1 MFISLNKKILYSI
14 LGFLLIITGLFF
26 VIFINFYARNL
37 QDRQNSLYLRNQ
49 YVVDLLYDNI
59 SLQKDLA
66 EVYAKYPEAMP
77 SYRSQKVSQ
86 GIDLTQKEL
95 SKEQRL
101 NAELQK
107 NYNNNREALK
117 VGAQILGFSLFIVI
131 LFIFLLIFMLDYWVI
146 SPIEKLIEI
155 SRKVSLGIFSSRIN
169 VEKGRFQ
176 DEFDILYSTFNKMLD
191 NTEYNIEEIKA
202 RENFL
207 QKLIDAI
214 PDGIR
219 VIDKDYNI
227 IMANSAFH
235 SMLKLKKSCV
245 GQKCYHAYNHN
256 CEGCPQRQYACPV
269 MELLSNNDNK
279 TENFHTIHEVGKV
292 PLYLNATR
300 LRWGQ
305 NCDNVYIVEAFHDL
319 SSDVRFSHQQK
330 VSSLA
335 FLSTSI
341 AHEMK
346 NNLGAIRMIFEG
358 ILSNYDDA
366 SADKTNQKKY
376 LQMAYNQLV
385 ETIKTPERLLR
396 LARYSDN
403 EDVEINVEDAV
414 KDMLLMIDYDAKRHG
429 ISIKTQLEKNLHFYG
444 NEADFKMIVLN
455 LTQNAI
461 KAMSDGG
468 ELFLGSRTKKN
479 NFYLTV
485 RDTGIGI
492 AKDKL
497 EHIFEPFYSADN
509 STKSSGLGLAIVSSL
524 IEKMHGRIS
533 VKSKIGKGTEFS
545 IRLPLSS
552 K

>member
-14 LGFLLIITGLFF
+14 LVFLFVITCLFF
-26 VIFINFYARNL
+26 LIFINFYARNL
-37 QDRQNSLYLRNQ
+37 KDRQNSLYLRNQ

-59 SLQKDLA
+59 SLQKQLA
-66 EVYAKYPEAMP
+66 EIYEKYPNALP
-77 SYRSQKVSQ
+77 KYRLQSASQ

-95 SKEQRL
+95 SKEQQL

-107 NYNNNREALK
+107 NYNNNKEAIK
-117 VGAQILGFSLFIVI
+117 VGAQIIGFSLFIVV

-146 SPIEKLIEI
+146 RPIEKLIEI
-155 SRKVSLGIFSSRIN
+155 SRKVSLGIFSSRIAPQ
-169 VEKGRFQ
+169 KGRFQ
-176 DEFDILYSTFNKMLD
+176 DEFDILYSAFNKMLD
-191 NTEYNIEEIKA
+191 NAEYNIEETKS
-202 RENFL
+202 REIFL

-219 VIDKDYNI
+219 VIDKNYNV

-235 SMLKLKKSCV
+235 SLLHLKKSCV
-245 GQKCYHAYNHN
+245 GQKCYRAYNHN
-256 CEGCPQRQYACPV
+256 CEGCPQRQYACPIK
-269 MELLSNNDNK
+269 ELLLD
-279 TENFHTIHEVGKV
+279 TENNIEDFHTIHEVGKI

-300 LRWGQ
+300 LHWSKG
-305 NCDNVYIVEAFHDL
+305 NDSVYYIVEAFHDL
-319 SSDVRFSHQQK
+319 SNDVRFSHQQK

-358 ILSNYDDA
+358 ILSNYYSNVPDNDD
-366 SADKTNQKKY
+366 QKKY

-403 EDVEINVEDAV
+403 EEVEINVEDAI

-429 ISIKTQLEKNLHFYG
+429 IAIKTQLEQNVKFSG
-444 NEADFKMIVLN
+444 NDADFKMIILN
-455 LTQNAI
+455 LSQNAI
-461 KAMSDGG
+461 KAMPEGG
-468 ELFLGSRTKKN
+468 ELFLGARSKN
-479 NFYLTV
+479 NNVYLTL
-485 RDTGIGI
+485 RETGIGI
-492 AKDKL
+492 DDDKL
-497 EHIFEPFYSADN
+497 KHIFEPFYSANDN
-509 STKSSGLGLAIVSSL
+509 AKSSGLGLAIVSSL
-524 IEKMHGRIS
+524 IEKMRGRIR

-545 IRLPLSS
+545 IRIPL

>member
-191 NTEYNIEEIKA
+191 NAEYNIEEIKA

-269 MELLSNNDNK
+269 MELLSNKDNK

-305 NCDNVYIVEAFHDL
+305 KCDNVYIVEAFHDL

-358 ILSNYDDA
+358 ILSSYDDA

-385 ETIKTPERLLR
+385 ETIKTPERLIR
-396 LARYSDN
+396 MAR
-403 EDVEINVEDAV
+403 
-414 KDMLLMIDYDAKRHG
+414 
-429 ISIKTQLEKNLHFYG
+429 
-444 NEADFKMIVLN
+444 
-455 LTQNAI
+455 
-461 KAMSDGG
+461 
-468 ELFLGSRTKKN
+468 
-479 NFYLTV
+479 
-485 RDTGIGI
+485 
-492 AKDKL
+492 
-497 EHIFEPFYSADN
+497 
-509 STKSSGLGLAIVSSL
+509 
-524 IEKMHGRIS
+524 
-533 VKSKIGKGTEFS
+533 
-545 IRLPLSS
+545 
-552 K
+552 

>member
-14 LGFLLIITGLFF
+14 LVFLFVITCLFF
-26 VIFINFYARNL
+26 LIFINFYARNL
-37 QDRQNSLYLRNQ
+37 KDRQNSLYLRNQ

-59 SLQKDLA
+59 SLQKQLA
-66 EVYAKYPEAMP
+66 EIYEKYPNALP
-77 SYRSQKVSQ
+77 KYRLQSASQ

-95 SKEQRL
+95 SKEQQL

-107 NYNNNREALK
+107 NYNNNKEAIK
-117 VGAQILGFSLFIVI
+117 VGAQIIGFSLFIVV

-146 SPIEKLIEI
+146 RPIEKLIEI
-155 SRKVSLGIFSSRIN
+155 SRKVSLGIFSSRIAPQ
-169 VEKGRFQ
+169 KGRFR
-176 DEFDILYSTFNKMLD
+176 DEFDILYSAFNKMLD
-191 NTEYNIEEIKA
+191 NAEYNIEETKS
-202 RENFL
+202 REIFL

-219 VIDKDYNI
+219 VIDKNYNV

-235 SMLKLKKSCV
+235 SLLHLKKSCV
-245 GQKCYHAYNHN
+245 GQKCYRAYNHN
-256 CEGCPQRQYACPV
+256 CEGCPQRQYACPIK
-269 MELLSNNDNK
+269 ELLLD
-279 TENFHTIHEVGKV
+279 TENNIEDFHTIHEVGKI

-300 LRWGQ
+300 LHWSKG
-305 NCDNVYIVEAFHDL
+305 NDSVYYIVEAFHDL
-319 SSDVRFSHQQK
+319 SNDVRFSHQQK

-358 ILSNYDDA
+358 ILSNYYSNVPDSDD
-366 SADKTNQKKY
+366 QKKY

-403 EDVEINVEDAV
+403 EEVEINVEDAV

-429 ISIKTQLEKNLHFYG
+429 IAIKTQLEPNVKFRG
-444 NEADFKMIVLN
+444 NDADFKMIILN
-455 LTQNAI
+455 LSQNAI
-461 KAMSDGG
+461 KAMPEGG
-468 ELFLGSRTKKN
+468 ELFLGARSKN
-479 NFYLTV
+479 NNVYLTI

-492 AKDKL
+492 DDDKL
-497 EHIFEPFYSADN
+497 KHIFEPFYSANDN
-509 STKSSGLGLAIVSSL
+509 AKSSGLGLAIVSSL
-524 IEKMHGRIS
+524 IEKMRGRIR

-545 IRLPLSS
+545 IRIPL

>member
-14 LGFLLIITGLFF
+14 LVFLFVITCLFF
-26 VIFINFYARNL
+26 LIFINFYARNL
-37 QDRQNSLYLRNQ
+37 KDRQNSLYLRNQ

-59 SLQKDLA
+59 SLQKQLA
-66 EVYAKYPEAMP
+66 EIYEKYPNALP
-77 SYRSQKVSQ
+77 KYRLQSASQ

-95 SKEQRL
+95 SKEQQL

-107 NYNNNREALK
+107 NYNNNKEAIK
-117 VGAQILGFSLFIVI
+117 VGAQIIGFSLFIVV

-146 SPIEKLIEI
+146 RPIEKLIEI
-155 SRKVSLGIFSSRIN
+155 SRKVSLGIFSSRIAQQ
-169 VEKGRFQ
+169 KGRFQ
-176 DEFDILYSTFNKMLD
+176 DEFDILYSAFNKMLE
-191 NTEYNIEEIKA
+191 NAEYNIEETKS
-202 RENFL
+202 REIFL

-219 VIDKDYNI
+219 VIDKNYNV

-235 SMLKLKKSCV
+235 SLLHLKKSCV
-245 GQKCYHAYNHN
+245 GQKCYRAYNHN
-256 CEGCPQRQYACPV
+256 CEGCPQRQYACPIK
-269 MELLSNNDNK
+269 ELLLD
-279 TENFHTIHEVGKV
+279 TEKNIEDFHTIHEVGKI

-300 LRWGQ
+300 LHWSKG
-305 NCDNVYIVEAFHDL
+305 NDSVYYIVEAFHDL
-319 SSDVRFSHQQK
+319 SNDVRFSHQQK

-358 ILSNYDDA
+358 ILSNYYSNVPDNDD
-366 SADKTNQKKY
+366 QKKY

-403 EDVEINVEDAV
+403 EEVEINVEDAI

-429 ISIKTQLEKNLHFYG
+429 IAIKTQLEQNVKFSG
-444 NEADFKMIVLN
+444 NDADFKMIILN
-455 LTQNAI
+455 LSQNAI
-461 KAMSDGG
+461 KAMPEGG
-468 ELFLGSRTKKN
+468 ELFLGTRSKN
-479 NFYLTV
+479 NNVYLTI

-492 AKDKL
+492 DDDKL
-497 EHIFEPFYSADN
+497 KHIFEPFYSANDN
-509 STKSSGLGLAIVSSL
+509 AKSSGLGLAIVSSL
-524 IEKMHGRIS
+524 IEKMKGRIR

-545 IRLPLSS
+545 IRIPL

>member
-14 LGFLLIITGLFF
+14 LVFLFVITCLFF
-26 VIFINFYARNL
+26 LIFINFYARNL
-37 QDRQNSLYLRNQ
+37 KDRQNSLYLRNQ

-59 SLQKDLA
+59 SLQKQLA
-66 EVYAKYPEAMP
+66 EIYEKYPNALP
-77 SYRSQKVSQ
+77 KYRLQSASQ

-95 SKEQRL
+95 SKEQQL

-107 NYNNNREALK
+107 NYNNNKEAIK
-117 VGAQILGFSLFIVI
+117 VGAQIIGFSLFIVV

-146 SPIEKLIEI
+146 RPIEKLIEI
-155 SRKVSLGIFSSRIN
+155 SRKVSLGIFSSRITPQ
-169 VEKGRFQ
+169 KGRFQ
-176 DEFDILYSTFNKMLD
+176 DEFDILYSAFNKMLD
-191 NTEYNIEEIKA
+191 NVEYNIEETKS
-202 RENFL
+202 REIFL

-219 VIDKDYNI
+219 VIDKNYNV

-235 SMLKLKKSCV
+235 SLLHLKKSCV
-245 GQKCYHAYNHN
+245 GQKCYRAYNHN
-256 CEGCPQRQYACPV
+256 CEGCPQRQHACPIK
-269 MELLSNNDNK
+269 ELLLD
-279 TENFHTIHEVGKV
+279 TENNIEDFHTIHEVGKI

-300 LRWGQ
+300 LHWSKG
-305 NCDNVYIVEAFHDL
+305 NDSVYYIVEAFHDL
-319 SSDVRFSHQQK
+319 SNDVRFSHQQK

-358 ILSNYDDA
+358 ILSNYYSNVPDNDD
-366 SADKTNQKKY
+366 QKKY

-403 EDVEINVEDAV
+403 EEVEINVEDAI

-429 ISIKTQLEKNLHFYG
+429 IAIKTQLEQNVKFSG
-444 NEADFKMIVLN
+444 NDADFKMIILN
-455 LTQNAI
+455 LSQNAI
-461 KAMSDGG
+461 KAMPEGG
-468 ELFLGSRTKKN
+468 ELFLGARSKN
-479 NFYLTV
+479 NNVYLTI

-492 AKDKL
+492 DDDKL
-497 EHIFEPFYSADN
+497 KHIFEPFYSANDN
-509 STKSSGLGLAIVSSL
+509 AKSSGLGLAIVSSL
-524 IEKMHGRIS
+524 IEKMRGRIR

-545 IRLPLSS
+545 IRIPL

>member
-14 LGFLLIITGLFF
+14 LVFLFVITCLFF
-26 VIFINFYARNL
+26 LIFINFYARNL
-37 QDRQNSLYLRNQ
+37 KDRQNSLYLRNQ

-59 SLQKDLA
+59 SLQKQLA
-66 EVYAKYPEAMP
+66 EIYEKYPNALP
-77 SYRSQKVSQ
+77 KYRLQSASQ

-95 SKEQRL
+95 SKEQQL

-107 NYNNNREALK
+107 NYNNNKEAIK
-117 VGAQILGFSLFIVI
+117 VGAQIIGFSLFIVV

-146 SPIEKLIEI
+146 RPIEKLIEI
-155 SRKVSLGIFSSRIN
+155 SRKVSLGIFSSRIAPQ
-169 VEKGRFQ
+169 KGRFQ
-176 DEFDILYSTFNKMLD
+176 DEFDILYSAFNKMLD
-191 NTEYNIEEIKA
+191 NAEYNIEETKS
-202 RENFL
+202 REIFL

-219 VIDKDYNI
+219 VIDKNYNV

-235 SMLKLKKSCV
+235 SLLHLKKSCV
-245 GQKCYHAYNHN
+245 GQKCYRAYNHN
-256 CEGCPQRQYACPV
+256 CEGCPQRQYACPII
-269 MELLSNNDNK
+269 ELLLD
-279 TENFHTIHEVGKV
+279 TENNIEDFHTIHEVGKI

-300 LRWGQ
+300 LHWSKG
-305 NCDNVYIVEAFHDL
+305 NDSVYYIVEAFHDL
-319 SSDVRFSHQQK
+319 SNDVRFSHQQK

-358 ILSNYDDA
+358 ILSNYYSNVPDNDD
-366 SADKTNQKKY
+366 QKKY

-403 EDVEINVEDAV
+403 EEVEINVEDAI

-429 ISIKTQLEKNLHFYG
+429 IAIKTQLEQNVKFSG
-444 NEADFKMIVLN
+444 NDADFKMIILN
-455 LTQNAI
+455 LSQNAI
-461 KAMSDGG
+461 KAMPEGG
-468 ELFLGSRTKKN
+468 ELFLGARSKN
-479 NFYLTV
+479 NNVYLTI

-492 AKDKL
+492 DDDKL
-497 EHIFEPFYSADN
+497 KHIFEPFYSANDN
-509 STKSSGLGLAIVSSL
+509 AKSSGLGLAIVSSL
-524 IEKMHGRIS
+524 IEKMRGRIR

-545 IRLPLSS
+545 IRIPL

>member
-14 LGFLLIITGLFF
+14 LVFLFVITCLFF
-26 VIFINFYARNL
+26 LIFINFYARNL
-37 QDRQNSLYLRNQ
+37 KDRQNSLYLRNQ

-59 SLQKDLA
+59 SLQKQLA
-66 EVYAKYPEAMP
+66 EIYEKYPNALP
-77 SYRSQKVSQ
+77 KYRLQSASQ

-95 SKEQRL
+95 SKEQQL

-107 NYNNNREALK
+107 NYNNNKEAIK
-117 VGAQILGFSLFIVI
+117 VGAQIIGFSLFIVV

-146 SPIEKLIEI
+146 RPIEKLIEI
-155 SRKVSLGIFSSRIN
+155 SRKVSLGIFSSRIASQ
-169 VEKGRFQ
+169 KGRFQ
-176 DEFDILYSTFNKMLD
+176 DEFDILYSAFNKMLD
-191 NTEYNIEEIKA
+191 NAEYNIEETKS
-202 RENFL
+202 REIFL

-219 VIDKDYNI
+219 VIDKNYNV

-235 SMLKLKKSCV
+235 SLLHLKKSCV
-245 GQKCYHAYNHN
+245 GQKCYRAYNHN
-256 CEGCPQRQYACPV
+256 CEGCPQRQYACPIK
-269 MELLSNNDNK
+269 ELLLD
-279 TENFHTIHEVGKV
+279 TENNIEDFHTIHEVGKI

-300 LRWGQ
+300 LHWSKG
-305 NCDNVYIVEAFHDL
+305 NDSVYYIVEAFHDL
-319 SSDVRFSHQQK
+319 SNDVRFSHQQK

-358 ILSNYDDA
+358 ILSNYYSNVPDNDD
-366 SADKTNQKKY
+366 QKKY

-403 EDVEINVEDAV
+403 EEVEINVEDAI

-429 ISIKTQLEKNLHFYG
+429 IAIKTQLEPNVKFRG
-444 NEADFKMIVLN
+444 NDADFKMIILN
-455 LTQNAI
+455 LSQNAI
-461 KAMSDGG
+461 KAMPEGG
-468 ELFLGSRTKKN
+468 ELFLGARSKN
-479 NFYLTV
+479 NNVYLTI

-492 AKDKL
+492 DDDKL
-497 EHIFEPFYSADN
+497 KHIFEPFYSANDN
-509 STKSSGLGLAIVSSL
+509 AKSSGLGLAIVSSL
-524 IEKMHGRIS
+524 IEKMRGRIR

-545 IRLPLSS
+545 IRIPL

>member
-14 LGFLLIITGLFF
+14 LFFLFVITCLFF
-26 VIFINFYARNL
+26 LIFINFYARNL
-37 QDRQNSLYLRNQ
+37 KDRQNSLYLRNQ

-59 SLQKDLA
+59 SLQKQLA
-66 EVYAKYPEAMP
+66 EIYEKYPNALP
-77 SYRSQKVSQ
+77 KYRLQSASQ

-95 SKEQRL
+95 SKEQQL

-107 NYNNNREALK
+107 NYNNNKEAIK
-117 VGAQILGFSLFIVI
+117 VGAQIIGFSLFIVV

-146 SPIEKLIEI
+146 RPIEKLIEI
-155 SRKVSLGIFSSRIN
+155 SRKVSLGIFSSRIAPQ
-169 VEKGRFQ
+169 KGRFQ
-176 DEFDILYSTFNKMLD
+176 DEFDILYSAFNKMLD
-191 NTEYNIEEIKA
+191 NAEYNIEETKS
-202 RENFL
+202 REIFL

-219 VIDKDYNI
+219 VIDKNYNV

-235 SMLKLKKSCV
+235 SLLHLKKSCV
-245 GQKCYHAYNHN
+245 GQKCYRAYNHN
-256 CEGCPQRQYACPV
+256 CEGCPQRQYACPIK
-269 MELLSNNDNK
+269 ELLLD
-279 TENFHTIHEVGKV
+279 TENNIEDFHTIHEVGKI

-300 LRWGQ
+300 LHWSKG
-305 NCDNVYIVEAFHDL
+305 NDSVYYIVEAFHDL
-319 SSDVRFSHQQK
+319 SNDVRFSHQQK

-358 ILSNYDDA
+358 ILSNYYSNVPDNDD
-366 SADKTNQKKY
+366 QKKY

-403 EDVEINVEDAV
+403 EEVEINVEDAI

-429 ISIKTQLEKNLHFYG
+429 IAIKTQLEPNVKFRG
-444 NEADFKMIVLN
+444 NDADFKMIILN
-455 LTQNAI
+455 LSQNAI
-461 KAMSDGG
+461 KAMPEGG
-468 ELFLGSRTKKN
+468 ELFLGARSKN
-479 NFYLTV
+479 NNVYLTI

-492 AKDKL
+492 DDDKL
-497 EHIFEPFYSADN
+497 KHIFEPFYSANDN
-509 STKSSGLGLAIVSSL
+509 AKSSGLGLAIVSSL
-524 IEKMHGRIS
+524 IEKMRGRIR

-545 IRLPLSS
+545 IRIPL

>member
-14 LGFLLIITGLFF
+14 LGFLLIIICLFF
-26 VIFINFYARNL
+26 VIFINFYASNL

-59 SLQKDLA
+59 SLQKTLA
-66 EVYAKYPEAMP
+66 EVYEKYPEALP
-77 SYRSQKVSQ
+77 NYRSQKVTQ

-95 SKEQRL
+95 SKEQQL

-107 NYNNNREALK
+107 NYDNNKEALK
-117 VGAQILGFSLFIVI
+117 VGAQILGISLFIVV

-146 SPIEKLIEI
+146 RPIEKLIEI

-169 VEKGRFQ
+169 IEKGRFQ
-176 DEFDILYSTFNKMLD
+176 DEFDILSSTFNKMLD

-219 VIDKDYNI
+219 VVDKDYNI

-235 SMLKLKKSCV
+235 TMHKLKKSCV
-245 GQKCYHAYNHN
+245 GQKCYHAYNHD

-269 MELLSNNDNK
+269 KELLNNKNN
-279 TENFHTIHEVGKV
+279 ENGNFHAIHEVGKV

-305 NCDNVYIVEAFHDL
+305 NSDDVYIVEAFHDL
-319 SSDVRFSHQQK
+319 SNDVRFSHQQK

-358 ILSNYDDA
+358 ILSSYDNA
-366 SADKTNQKKY
+366 EADKDNQKKY

-403 EDVEINVEDAV
+403 EEVEINIEDAV
-414 KDMLLMIDYDAKRHG
+414 KDMLMMIDYDAKRHG
-429 ISIKTQLEKNLHFYG
+429 ISIRTQLEHNLRLYG
-444 NEADFKMIVLN
+444 NDADLKMIILN

-461 KAMSDGG
+461 KAMPDGG
-468 ELFLGSRTKKN
+468 ELFLGTHSKN
-479 NFYLTV
+479 NSLHLII

-492 AKDKL
+492 DKEKL
-497 EHIFEPFYSADN
+497 KHIFEPFYSADDN
-509 STKSSGLGLAIVSSL
+509 TKSSGLGLAIVSSL
-524 IEKMHGRIS
+524 VEKMRGHIS
-533 VKSKIGKGTEFS
+533 VKSKLKKGTEFS
-545 IRLPLSS
+545 IRLPLNS

>member
-14 LGFLLIITGLFF
+14 LVFLFLITGLFF
-26 VIFINFYARNL
+26 AIFINLYGRNL

-59 SLQKDLA
+59 SLQKQLA
-66 EVYAKYPEAMP
+66 EIYENNPKI
-77 SYRSQKVSQ
+77 SLRYRGNRVSQ

-107 NYNNNREALK
+107 NYNNNKEAII
-117 VGAQILGFSLFIVI
+117 VGAQILGVSLFIVV

-146 SPIEKLIEI
+146 RPIEKLIEI
-155 SRKVSLGIFSSRIN
+155 SRKVSLGIFSSRIK
-169 VEKGRFQ
+169 VESGRFQ

-191 NTEYNIEEIKA
+191 NTEYNIEETKA
-202 RENFL
+202 REIFL
-207 QKLIDAI
+207 QRLIDAI

-219 VIDKDYNI
+219 VIDKNYNV

-235 SMLKLKKSCV
+235 SMLKLKKTCV
-245 GQKCYHAYNHN
+245 GQKCYKAYNPH
-256 CEGCPQRQYACPV
+256 CDGCPQRQYACPV
-269 MELLSNNDNK
+269 KELLLNSSN
-279 TENFHTIHEVGKV
+279 TPEHFHTIHEVGKV
-292 PLYLNATR
+292 PLYLNATK

-305 NCDNVYIVEAFHDL
+305 NEDDIYIVEALHDL
-319 SSDVRFSHQQK
+319 SNDVRFSHQQK

-358 ILSNYDDA
+358 ILSNYYADVSDADD
-366 SADKTNQKKY
+366 QKKY

-396 LARYSDN
+396 LAQYSDN
-403 EDVEINVEDAV
+403 ENVEIDVSDAIN
-414 KDMLLMIDYDAKRHG
+414 DMLLMIDYDAKRHG
-429 ISIKTQLEKNLHFYG
+429 IAIKTQLTENLTFNG
-444 NEADFKMIVLN
+444 NEADFKMIILN
-455 LTQNAI
+455 LAQNAI
-461 KAMSDGG
+461 KAMPNGG
-468 ELFLGSRTKKN
+468 ELILTTSNNRKN
-479 NFYLTV
+479 IKISIK
-485 RDTGIGI
+485 DTGIGI
-492 AKDKL
+492 TPEKIK
-497 EHIFEPFYSADN
+497 HIFEPFYSANDN
-509 STKSSGLGLAIVSSL
+509 VRSSGLGLAIVSDL

-533 VKSKIGKGTEFS
+533 VKSKVGKGTEFIIS
-545 IRLPLSS
+545 IPITV

>member
-14 LGFLLIITGLFF
+14 LVFLFVITCLFF
-26 VIFINFYARNL
+26 LIFINFYARNL
-37 QDRQNSLYLRNQ
+37 KDRQNSLYLRNQ

-59 SLQKDLA
+59 SLQKQLA
-66 EVYAKYPEAMP
+66 EIYEKYPNALP
-77 SYRSQKVSQ
+77 KYRLQSASQ

-95 SKEQRL
+95 SKEQQL

-107 NYNNNREALK
+107 NYNNNKEAIK
-117 VGAQILGFSLFIVI
+117 VGAQIIGFSLFIVV

-146 SPIEKLIEI
+146 RPIEKLIEI
-155 SRKVSLGIFSSRIN
+155 SRKVSLGIFSSRIAPQ
-169 VEKGRFQ
+169 KGRFQ
-176 DEFDILYSTFNKMLD
+176 DEFDILYSAFNKMLD
-191 NTEYNIEEIKA
+191 NAEYNIEETKS
-202 RENFL
+202 REIFL

-219 VIDKDYNI
+219 VIDKNYNV

-235 SMLKLKKSCV
+235 SLLHLKKSCV
-245 GQKCYHAYNHN
+245 GQKCYRAYNHN
-256 CEGCPQRQYACPV
+256 CEGCPQRQYACPIK
-269 MELLSNNDNK
+269 ELLPD
-279 TENFHTIHEVGKV
+279 TENNIEDFHTIHEVGKI

-300 LRWGQ
+300 LHWSKG
-305 NCDNVYIVEAFHDL
+305 NDSVYYIVEAFHDL
-319 SSDVRFSHQQK
+319 SNDVRFSHQQK

-358 ILSNYDDA
+358 ILSNYYSNVPDNDD
-366 SADKTNQKKY
+366 QKKY

-403 EDVEINVEDAV
+403 EEVEINVEDAI

-429 ISIKTQLEKNLHFYG
+429 IAIKTQLKQNVKFSG
-444 NEADFKMIVLN
+444 NDADFKMIILN
-455 LTQNAI
+455 LSQNAI
-461 KAMSDGG
+461 KAMPEGG
-468 ELFLGSRTKKN
+468 ELFLGARSKN
-479 NFYLTV
+479 NNVYLTI

-492 AKDKL
+492 DDDKL
-497 EHIFEPFYSADN
+497 KHIFEPFYSANDN
-509 STKSSGLGLAIVSSL
+509 AKSSGLGLAIVSSL
-524 IEKMHGRIS
+524 IEKMRGRIR

-545 IRLPLSS
+545 IRIPL